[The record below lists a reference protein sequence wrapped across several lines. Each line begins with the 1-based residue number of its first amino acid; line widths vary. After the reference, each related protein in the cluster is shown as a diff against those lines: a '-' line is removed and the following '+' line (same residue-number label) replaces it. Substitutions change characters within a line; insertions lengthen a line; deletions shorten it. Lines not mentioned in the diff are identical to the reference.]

1 MILSSLLQVELDNV
15 TGLLNQSD
23 SKSIKLAKDFSALE
37 SQLQD
42 TQVRALEARPL
53 YHLYFLHPLSVTNGL
68 KQSDKAIWT
77 AVKN

>member
-1 MILSSLLQVELDNV
+1 MILSFLLQVELDNV

-42 TQVRALEARPL
+42 TQVRALEAKASVSSVYL
-53 YHLYFLHPLSVTNGL
+53 TSTVTNDL
-68 KQSDKAIWT
+68 KLSEKAIWT